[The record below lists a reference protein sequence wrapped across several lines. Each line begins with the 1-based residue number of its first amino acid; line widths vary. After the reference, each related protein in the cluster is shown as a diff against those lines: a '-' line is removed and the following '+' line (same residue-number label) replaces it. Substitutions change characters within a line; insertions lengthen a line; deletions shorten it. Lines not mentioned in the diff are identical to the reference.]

1 MGFVNS
7 NIPPDGSITNMKIA
21 AGAVNTSELATG
33 AVETSKIDDEAVTN
47 EKIADKAVTNEKI
60 ANDTI
65 KSFNLAPN
73 AVQTNKIEDGA
84 VTTAKIADGAV
95 TSLKLADDSVMNS
108 HIVDGTIITPNLD
121 DGCVTAAKI
130 ADGAITNAKFA
141 AFHASDM
148 GDTEYHDVD
157 LNTITVPGIYNVY
170 CGIAS
175 NAEACHYPLSIKVS
189 SGESVIKNDSEGILI
204 VGNTFDGISQ
214 MFVNHSFWANIGT
227 ESAPKEGAVYPIIAV
242 RTLTGS
248 GDVDY
253 DWQYCR
259 TASYPKSFSNK
270 PVHIDNWLDGT
281 TVWRYAFDVDIPADD
296 VAWTD
301 KKWNPIKSSNFT
313 DVNKVFVI
321 GGFANVKTRESN
333 CYIDDCPVYLKD
345 AGAFFDW
352 SNVSISPDSTGIYG
366 YIDFVTPKSNIK
378 FDTFN

>member
-21 AGAVNTSELATG
+21 AGAVTNAKLASG
-33 AVETSKIDDEAVTN
+33 AVTN
-47 EKIADKAVTNEKI
+47 DKI
-60 ANDTI
+60 ANNTI

-84 VTTAKIADGAV
+84 VTSAKLADGAV
-95 TSLKLADDSVMNS
+95 TSLNLADDSVMNS

-157 LNTITVPGIYNVY
+157 LNTITTPGIYNVY
-170 CGIAS
+170 CSIAS
-175 NAEACHYPLSIKVS
+175 NAETYHYPLSINS
-189 SGESVIKNDSEGILI
+189 SSDGVVTKNDTEGILI
-204 VGNTFDGISQ
+204 VGNTFDGTSQ
-214 MFVNHSFWANIGT
+214 MFVNYGFWENTGT
-227 ESAPKEGAVYPIIAV
+227 ESAPQEGAVYPIIAV
-242 RTLTGS
+242 RTLAGS

-281 TVWRYAFDVDIPADD
+281 PVWRYAFDVDIPADD
-296 VAWTD
+296 DAWTD
-301 KKWNPIKSSNFT
+301 KEWAPIKSSNFT
-313 DVNKVFVI
+313 DVNKVIVI
-321 GGFANVKTRESN
+321 GGFANVRAMESN
-333 CYIDDCPVYLKD
+333 CYIDDYPVYIKA

-352 SNVSISPDSTGIYG
+352 SNDTIYPDSTGIYG

-378 FDTFN
+378 FDTFG